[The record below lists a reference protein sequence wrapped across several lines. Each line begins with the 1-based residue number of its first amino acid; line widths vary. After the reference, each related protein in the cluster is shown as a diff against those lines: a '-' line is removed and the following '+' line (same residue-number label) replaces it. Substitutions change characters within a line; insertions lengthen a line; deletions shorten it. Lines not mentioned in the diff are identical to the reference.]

1 MNLKQCFLF
10 FTLDFRSNPSFEDNN
25 DNDVVPKPV
34 VAVAEHLHVP
44 WSKEVTVMTMMLFES
59 PWLLSNVAEHL
70 HVPQSKEVTLDDK
83 DLRVTSFH

>member
-10 FTLDFRSNPSFEDNN
+10 FTLDFKSNPSFEDSN

-34 VAVAEHLHVP
+34 VVVAEHLHVP
-44 WSKEVTVMTMMLFES
+44 W
-59 PWLLSNVAEHL
+59 
-70 HVPQSKEVTLDDK
+70 SKEVTLDDK